1 MVIKSGE
8 GVVYLTRPQKFSQ
21 SSQPPKQLPEFSSRY
36 PTQIILPRPTKTDAN
51 SPQYGYIQR
60 LLTPKVPYLTER
72 CRPDCTGGKG
82 KPSNKLGGAFLT
94 IRCHAAQGKA
104 MN

>member
-1 MVIKSGE
+1 MVIKSGR
-8 GVVYLTRPQKFSQ
+8 GVVYLTRPQKSFLP
-21 SSQPPKQLPEFSSRY
+21 SQPPNKPRIHDLHPDLSAHAHQNGRQL
-36 PTQIILPRPTKTDAN
+36 
-51 SPQYGYIQR
+51 PQYGYIQR

-72 CRPDCTGGKG
+72 CRFDCTGGKG

-94 IRCHAAQGKA
+94 IRGHAAQGKA